1 MCPIGGQDSTSRFP
15 GEQIGFFL
23 FFFLSCCTLVERKI
37 ICIYIINVYR
47 VGDVGACS
55 EHTYVTAKPTF
66 RDLLNITTVLRG
78 GLTMSLSHVVL
89 FEAFL
94 LLPQE
99 SGAQGGAKKEE
110 TCSLLSVFVLPYFL
124 LLFIKLA
131 GCRRREEKA
140 V

>member
-1 MCPIGGQDSTSRFP
+1 M
-15 GEQIGFFL
+15 
-23 FFFLSCCTLVERKI
+23 
-37 ICIYIINVYR
+37 
-47 VGDVGACS
+47 GDVGACS

-99 SGAQGGAKKEE
+99 SGAQGGGQRKK
-110 TCSLLSVFVLPYFL
+110 
-124 LLFIKLA
+124 KLA
-131 GCRRREEKA
+131 LY
-140 V
+140 